1 MAIDID
7 IGFDLDAAIYTLHAE
22 AIAAGAMP
30 QDDPRAINS
39 LLVALS
45 HNHSQAS
52 LNCRKSPCNIEA
64 LCFALEELVRFRS
77 EATELAPLINAADQ
91 TENMR
96 RAHHRALSNYM
107 ETLEW
112 FRKTCEEQ
120 YRLERHLGSF
130 PSQLDR
136 ELICDLPYKI
146 LELSTSLQVLLERLE
161 TELRGIPLSFTLQ
174 QSNHKKRSK
183 FLLTAVC
190 QHLSRGGYKP
200 EVIAEMVPD
209 QLGALGA
216 AERFRQK
223 NKEPNACSFLPL
235 HVAKE
240 VRKDK
245 RRKRRSPSGET

>member
-1 MAIDID
+1 
-7 IGFDLDAAIYTLHAE
+7 
-22 AIAAGAMP
+22 MP
-30 QDDPRAINS
+30 QDHPRAINS

-52 LNCRKSPCNIEA
+52 LNCRKKPCNIEA

-77 EATELAPLINAADQ
+77 EATELEPFINAADQ

-96 RAHHRALSNYM
+96 RAHHMALSTYM

-112 FRKTCEEQ
+112 FRKTSEEQ
-120 YRLERHLGSF
+120 HRLERHLESF

-161 TELRGIPLSFTLQ
+161 TKLRSIPLSFTLQ

-183 FLLTAVC
+183 FLLTAIC

-200 EVIAEMVPD
+200 EAIAEMVPD
-209 QLGALGA
+209 QLGTIGA
-216 AERFRQK
+216 AERYRQK
-223 NKEPNACSFLPL
+223 IKEPNACSLLPL
-235 HVAKE
+235 HTAE
-240 VRKDK
+240 DVRKDK
-245 RRKRRSPSGET
+245 RRKSKSPSGEN

>member
-30 QDDPRAINS
+30 EEDPRAINS

-52 LNCRKSPCNIEA
+52 LNCRKSPCKIEA

-91 TENMR
+91 TEDMR
-96 RAHHRALSNYM
+96 WSHQNALSKYM

-120 YRLERHLGSF
+120 LRLERHLEIF
-130 PSQLDR
+130 PSQLEP

-146 LELSTSLQVLLERLE
+146 FDLSTQLQGLLERFE
-161 TELRGIPLSFTLQ
+161 TKLRGIPWSFTFQ

-183 FLLTAVC
+183 LLLTAVC
-190 QHLSRGGYKP
+190 QHLRRGGYKP

-209 QLGALGA
+209 ELGTIGA
-216 AERFRQK
+216 GERFRQK
-223 NKEPNACSFLPL
+223 IKEPNACSFLPL
-235 HVAKE
+235 HTAEK
-240 VRKDK
+240 VRKDE
-245 RRKRRSPSGET
+245 RRKRKSPSGET